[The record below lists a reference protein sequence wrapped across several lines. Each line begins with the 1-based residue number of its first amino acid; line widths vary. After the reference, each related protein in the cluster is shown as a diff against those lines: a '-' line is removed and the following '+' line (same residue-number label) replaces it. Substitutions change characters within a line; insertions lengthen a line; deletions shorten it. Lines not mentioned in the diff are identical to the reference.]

1 MKSYADRFI
10 ENLQSN
16 IILGMTVMM
25 LLASPL
31 QMLSQ
36 QVQLAKGALPAV
48 GTSAI
53 LGKAYGI
60 AIEAKVNA
68 PSYQETPLQ
77 IACVFEYA
85 EGDIFKSPPALPADH
100 NGMVNLDKALNGL
113 ITELRKTGKFKGYAL
128 ETLLIIPSPGTIKA
142 KRLLLIGLGNRNNFT
157 AEMMTRVG
165 AIGMREALKLGV
177 TSYSHASDI
186 KDAGINSPTELVAS
200 NVVRGALD
208 AYKTQLF
215 LKRKNAYRFT
225 PLIKFTLL
233 SGQAYYI
240 ASGQAIAKT
249 LRNLKE

>member
-100 NGMVNLDKALNGL
+100 NGMVNLDKALNG
-113 ITELRKTGKFKGYAL
+113 
-128 ETLLIIPSPGTIKA
+128 LIIPSPGTIKA